1 MPTDTA
7 NEKWPLATVSDV
19 TEKSRTC

>member
-1 MPTDTA
+1 MPMDTE
-7 NEKWPLATVSDV
+7 NDKWPLATVSDV

>member
-1 MPTDTA
+1 MPTDTE
-7 NEKWPLATVSDV
+7 NDKWPPATVSDV